1 MPPQANACEPSTTQK
16 RPREADTTS
25 STLSDYDSR
34 ELDDIT
40 AAREDPHHEIG
51 TPPIKRRRERE
62 DDALWSY
69 ALDEAPKGLPARG
82 KSKQELFYC
91 KRCSDR
97 GVAKSL
103 SSATAFRR
111 HLKNSH
117 GILTQ
122 PKRSEV
128 DINTEA
134 TLAVLFNK
142 QAEAAATGRDPK
154 TSRILQEA
162 VNEKAFVDALI
173 YLIVTRNLPH
183 TIVEWPE
190 FRAFLQICNY
200 TLTDEGGPLYK
211 SRRSVPL
218 LIGKTFVIHKDR
230 IKLRLKKA
238 KSKIHFTT
246 DCWTAPN
253 KTAYQAVT
261 AHFVDELN
269 QLSKATIALR
279 EHKEV
284 HGGEQQA
291 EVMIKVIEE
300 YEIPESQIGY
310 LTSDN
315 HGSNDKLCRIL
326 QKRFPTW
333 NATQHRIRCIGHIIN
348 LAVQAFL
355 FHKDTE
361 AVEIAIRAAEEL
373 QREEQQLHLESE
385 HEYSQDE
392 VTQTKWREIGA
403 LGKIHNIAVWLRR
416 STERYQAFLKLA
428 KKMLRRDNDTRWNS
442 WLLMLESAIELE
454 TTIRVFLD
462 LHHKEISA
470 NALSRDEWDTIRETI
485 AILLPFKDATKALEG
500 DSTTLD
506 EVLQSM
512 DFLIE
517 HVKEMQQEHASNAHL
532 SASLLTIWF
541 AFDKYYTLTDKTPV
555 YAAALLLNPTLR
567 KAYLDESWKTIDERH
582 PGTIERSIEAARKL
596 WQKEYK
602 FKPVNGEA
610 AEQLDP
616 DLVKN
621 SYMRWKY
628 MRELKSAS
636 ADDEFERFIT
646 ADPLQS
652 IAGSSLT
659 WWLEPSQQ
667 KLYPRLSRMA
677 IDILSIPAM
686 SAEAERVFSGARR
699 TISWT
704 RCRLGATVVEQ
715 TECLKSWIREVI
727 KSGGFASEEVA
738 AEVINIE
745 GESLGNPQ
753 DDDIGNNQVVD
764 EEYKEA

>member
-1 MPPQANACEPSTTQK
+1 MPPLADSSIPPVTQK
-16 RPREADTTS
+16 RAYEEDQATTS
-25 STLSDYDSR
+25 SILSDHDSR
-34 ELDDIT
+34 EFDDVT
-40 AAREDPHHEIG
+40 AAREDPNHQIG
-51 TPPIKRRRERE
+51 EPPLKRRRARE
-62 DDALWSY
+62 DEALWSF
-69 ALDEAPKGLPARG
+69 ALDEAPVGLPARG

-97 GVAKSL
+97 GVAKSS

-111 HLKNSH
+111 HLKNTH
-117 GILTQ
+117 GILTT

-128 DINTEA
+128 DMNTEA
-134 TLAVLFNK
+134 TLAALFNR
-142 QAEAAATGRDPK
+142 QAEKQATGRDPRTTK
-154 TSRILQEA
+154 VLQES
-162 VNEKAFVDALI
+162 VNEKTFLDSLI

-200 TLTDEGGPLYK
+200 TLTEEGGPLYK
-211 SRRSVPL
+211 SRRSVPI
-218 LIGKTFVIHKDR
+218 LIGKTFVIQKDH
-230 IKLRLKKA
+230 IKLRLQRA

-253 KTAYQAVT
+253 KTAYQVVT
-261 AHFVDELN
+261 AHFVDELS

-310 LTSDN
+310 LTSRFHFLPLLPSSSILNTPNLGDN

-326 QKRFPTW
+326 QKRFPSW
-333 NATQHRIRCIGHIIN
+333 NAVQHRIRCIGHVIN

-355 FHKDTE
+355 FHKDEE
-361 AVEIAIRAAEEL
+361 AVEVAIQAAEEL
-373 QREEQQLHLESE
+373 QREEQHLNIYSE
-385 HEYSQDE
+385 GEYNQDE
-392 VTQTKWREIGA
+392 ATQEKWREIGA

-428 KKMLRRDNDTRWNS
+428 KKMLKRDNDTRWNS

-517 HVKEMQQEHASNAHL
+517 HVKEMQQEHASGAHL
-532 SASLLTIWF
+532 SASLLTMWF

-567 KAYLDESWKTIDERH
+567 RAYLDESWKTIDERH
-582 PGTIERSIEAARKL
+582 PGTIERAIEAARKL

-602 FKPVNGEA
+602 FKPIDGEPTG
-610 AEQLDP
+610 QVDP
-616 DLVKN
+616 DLIKN
-621 SYMRWKY
+621 TYKRWQY
-628 MRELKSAS
+628 IRELKSLS
-636 ADDEFERFIT
+636 DDDEFERFIT
-646 ADPLQS
+646 VRSTSYIYD
-652 IAGSSLT
+652 
-659 WWLEPSQQ
+659 
-667 KLYPRLSRMA
+667 A
-677 IDILSIPAM
+677 I
-686 SAEAERVFSGARR
+686 
-699 TISWT
+699 
-704 RCRLGATVVEQ
+704 
-715 TECLKSWIREVI
+715 
-727 KSGGFASEEVA
+727 
-738 AEVINIE
+738 
-745 GESLGNPQ
+745 
-753 DDDIGNNQVVD
+753 
-764 EEYKEA
+764 